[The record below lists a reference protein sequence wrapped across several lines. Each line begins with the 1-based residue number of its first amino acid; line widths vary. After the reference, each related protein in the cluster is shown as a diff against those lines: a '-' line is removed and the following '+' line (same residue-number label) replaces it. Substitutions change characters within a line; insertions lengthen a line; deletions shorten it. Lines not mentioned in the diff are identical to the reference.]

1 MKEEFKDELAHALL
15 IELLSFQFASPVKW
29 IETQDVLI
37 NKFNIDNFIE
47 IGPQPILAN
56 MMKKTYIGKAD
67 SMNFGK
73 QKTDISTYCV
83 SDIESIPYYTSDRKS
98 KNNPTK
104 SISKD
109 DMHKMAVFNPYRDF
123 INFKSIEDSHDM
135 ISYQTFVCNEKST
148 NTKKSQRTLNEE
160 DIANE
165 KLRFKQFQ
173 RELQSSSMTSKLLHE
188 YTKAS
193 TESLPTK
200 DSSSPNLLSFKKTR
214 IREYDN
220 PHAWIRSLSYKI
232 ACLPTFNPEHYSYIK
247 RLVHVYNTNPSIRNE
262 IDCVLEYNMKNFAML
277 QMYLNVYHKEQTAQK
292 FEFDDRCDS
301 GVTLYDGDLSSNEEG
316 GLESINFSSKI
327 VYKWDNDSKVF
338 IERFDSSTD
347 DHESFLNHVF
357 KQCDVVFTQNSNITD
372 TLFKFLNE
380 YFQEENACM
389 FIAVDCQTLKE
400 FYDVNK
406 RLQNLYIDVCTMTGN
421 LYVLPYSKENEDFV
435 NIIECVY
442 KDYELDIGH
451 VLVYDDFLNL
461 KELSS
466 SISLAKSKL
475 NFVSPNTQIISSFK
489 SNMDYVNNV
498 GMMHIDHIQ
507 YEAFDSEAVDFN
519 VLFNIKGNHKVQ
531 FLQRTSKV
539 MELPDTLINKGEKL
553 VSPLAEVPS
562 LPRPNYKSYEALQA
576 EYNGSQ
582 LQEFLEPKNLVVI
595 TGFSELGPLGNASTR
610 WDYEKNNETF
620 STESILYLGIIMNL
634 IKYDSKT
641 NDYVDIATN
650 KTVEINDIRRY
661 ETHIIK
667 HTGIRILD
675 YEVVD
680 YDPHKKTMLQE
691 VVLMQD
697 FQVVV
702 CEELMK
708 EYKLMHDE
716 SQIRIVPLNKDDL
729 YEVHF
734 CPGTKVYLPKA
745 FKFDRYVSGQIPLG
759 WDPSTYGISQDI
771 VDQVDRLTLFALIT
785 TVEALFTSG
794 IIDPYELYEYM
805 DISKVGN
812 CSGSGLGGI
821 QSHQKMQRFRYLH
834 KGVQND
840 IIQETFI
847 NCMSAWI
854 NMLILS
860 SAGPLKTPVGACAT
874 AIESLDLGYDIIM
887 SGKANVVL
895 VGGYDDLGEE
905 TSYEFANMGAT
916 SNAKLESEKFARLPK
931 EICRPMTKSRNGF
944 TESHGAG
951 MQVLV
956 RGDIAIEMGLPCYG
970 IVNYTSVNSDKISK
984 SLPAPGK
991 GVLTAAKKSHTKFK
1005 QRKLD
1010 VSYRKKHV
1018 EKLTENDEYTK
1029 RYWQIDYFKN
1039 DIKISPIQGS
1049 LSIFGL
1055 DINDI
1060 GVSSCHGTS
1069 TKAND
1074 KNETNI
1080 INTIM
1085 SKHNREKGNLLPI
1098 VCQKA
1103 ITGHP
1108 KAAAGAWMLN
1118 GLLQIFKD
1126 EVIPGNTNADNVDK
1140 VITEDNEYLLIDRSN
1155 ILPRKSVK
1163 AGLITS
1169 FGFGQKGAL
1178 SIIVNPNFLLACLS
1192 EEKYKSYMVKYEQRY
1207 QKANYEYG
1215 YRMLHKNLFQEKN
1228 VGPYGEK
1235 PIEEVYL
1242 GI

>member
-37 NKFNIDNFIE
+37 NKYNIDNLIE
-47 IGPQPILAN
+47 IGPQPILGN
-56 MMKKTYIGKAD
+56 MMKRTSIGKAD
-67 SMNFGK
+67 SMNLGK
-73 QKTDISTYCV
+73 QKTSVSTYCV
-83 SDIESIPYYTSDRKS
+83 SDIESIPYYYSQKGPKDNLNKS
-98 KNNPTK
+98 MPKTK
-104 SISKD
+104 INAES
-109 DMHKMAVFNPYRDF
+109 VYNPYKDQ
-123 INFKSIEDSHDM
+123 INFTNNDSLDT
-135 ISYQTFVCNEKST
+135 ISYHTFVGNEKST
-148 NTKKSQRTLNEE
+148 KKEKPQKFINEE
-160 DIANE
+160 DIENE
-165 KLRFKQFQ
+165 KFRFKQLQ
-173 RELQSSSMTSKLLHE
+173 KELQQSSETSKLMHE
-188 YTKAS
+188 YTKVCDS
-193 TESLPTK
+193 TSPDKKALSSKSVTFEKTK
-200 DSSSPNLLSFKKTR
+200 

-220 PHAWIRSLSYKI
+220 PHAWIRSLVYKL
-232 ACLPTFNPEHYSYIK
+232 ASLPTFNPEHYSSIK
-247 RLVHVYNTNPSIRNE
+247 RLVHVYESTPLVRDE
-262 IDCVLEYNMKNFAML
+262 IDSVLEYSMKNISML
-277 QMYLNVYHKEQTAQK
+277 QMYLNVYHKEQSARM
-292 FEFDDRCDS
+292 FDADDRCDS
-301 GVTLYDGDLSSNEEG
+301 GVTLYDGDSSSNEDG
-316 GLESINFSSKI
+316 ILEAVSF
-327 VYKWDNDSKVF
+327 DSKVVSKWDSDNKTF
-338 IERFDSSTD
+338 IQCFDSSNNAHESSICHVFNRCD
-347 DHESFLNHVF
+347 IVFLKESNISESFLE
-357 KQCDVVFTQNSNITD
+357 
-372 TLFKFLNE
+372 FLE
-380 YFQEENACM
+380 MYFQEENACM
-389 FIAVDCQTLKE
+389 FIAVDCQTLEE
-400 FYDVNK
+400 FHSANK
-406 RLQNLYIDVCTMTGN
+406 KLQNLYVNACTMTSN
-421 LYVLPYSKENEDFV
+421 LYVLPYSKESDEYAK
-435 NIIECVY
+435 IIDCVY
-442 KDYELDIGH
+442 SDHKLDVGH
-451 VLVYDDFLNL
+451 VLAYDGCKDLNG
-461 KELSS
+461 LSD

-475 NFVSPNTQIISSFK
+475 TFVSPNTQIISAFK
-489 SNMDYVNNV
+489 SNTEFANNV
-498 GMMHIDHIQ
+498 GIEHIEQVQ
-507 YEAFDSEAVDFN
+507 YEALDSNFVDFN
-519 VLFNIKGNHKVQ
+519 VLFNIKGNHKVE
-531 FLQRTSKV
+531 FLQRTSK
-539 MELPDTLINKGEKL
+539 EIEISDNLINTYEAEIAPL
-553 VSPLAEVPS
+553 VNVPS
-562 LPRPNYKSYEALQA
+562 LPRPNYKTYDTLQT
-576 EYNGSQ
+576 EFNGAD
-582 LQEFLEPKNLVVI
+582 LQNFLEPKNLVVI
-595 TGFSELGPLGNASTR
+595 TGFSELGPLGNASSR

-620 STESILYLGIIMNL
+620 STESILYLGIIMNIL
-634 IKYDSKT
+634 KYDSMT
-641 NDYVDIATN
+641 NSYIDIATDEHVDT
-650 KTVEINDIRRY
+650 KDIGKY
-661 ETHIIK
+661 EAYIVK

-675 YEVVD
+675 HDVVD
-680 YDPHKKTMLQE
+680 YNPDKKAMLQE

-697 FQVVV
+697 CKVVV

-716 SQIRIVPLNKDDL
+716 SQINIVPLNKDDM

-734 CPGTKVYLPKA
+734 LPGTKMYLPKA

-759 WDPSTYGISQDI
+759 WNPSIYGISQDI

-834 KGVQND
+834 KNVQND

-905 TSYEFANMGAT
+905 TSCEFANMGAT
-916 SNAKLESEKFARLPK
+916 SNAKLETEKFGRLPG

-951 MQVLV
+951 IQVLV
-956 RGDIAIEMGLPCYG
+956 RGDIAIKMGLPCYG
-970 IVNYTSVNSDKISK
+970 IVNYTSINSDKISK

-991 GVLTAAKKSHTKFK
+991 GVLTAAKKSGTKFR

-1010 VSYRKKHV
+1010 VAYRKKHV
-1018 EKLTENDEYTK
+1018 EKLTNNDEYTK

-1039 DIKISPIQGS
+1039 DSKISPIQGS

-1085 SKHNREKGNLLPI
+1085 SKHDREKGNLLPI

-1118 GLLQIFKD
+1118 GVLQIFKD
-1126 EVIPGNTNADNVDK
+1126 DVIPGNTKADNVDK
-1140 VITEDNEYLLIDRSN
+1140 WITEDNGYLLIDRCN
-1155 ILPRKSVK
+1155 IQLRESVK

-1178 SIIVNPNFLLACLS
+1178 SVIVNPNFLLACLS
-1192 EEKYKSYMVKYEQRY
+1192 EEEYNKYMVNYEQRY

-1215 YRMLHKNLFQEKN
+1215 YRMLHKNLFQEKTI
-1228 VGPYGEK
+1228 GPYGDK

>member
-37 NKFNIDNFIE
+37 NKFNIDNLIE
-47 IGPQPILAN
+47 IGPQPILSN
-56 MMKKTYIGKAD
+56 MMKRTSIGKAD
-67 SMNFGK
+67 SMNLGK
-73 QKTDISTYCV
+73 QKTNISTYCV
-83 SDIESIPYYTSDRKS
+83 SDIESIPYYYSHKGSKENLNKS
-98 KNNPTK
+98 MPKTEINAE
-104 SISKD
+104 SLY
-109 DMHKMAVFNPYRDF
+109 NPYKDQ
-123 INFKSIEDSHDM
+123 IKMTNIDESLDTT
-135 ISYQTFVCNEKST
+135 SYHTFVGNEKST
-148 NTKKSQRTLNEE
+148 KKEKHQKFINEE
-160 DIANE
+160 DIENE

-173 RELQSSSMTSKLLHE
+173 KELQHSSETSKLMHE
-188 YTKAS
+188 YTKVC
-193 TESLPTK
+193 T
-200 DSSSPNLLSFKKTR
+200 SSSVNEKALFSNSLTFEKTR

-220 PHAWIRSLSYKI
+220 PHAWIRSLAYKL
-232 ACLPTFNPEHYSYIK
+232 ASLPALNPEHYSSIK
-247 RLVHVYNTNPSIRNE
+247 RLVHIYECTPSVRNE
-262 IDCVLEYNMKNFAML
+262 IDCVLEYNMKTISML
-277 QMYLNVYHKEQTAQK
+277 QMYLNVYHKEQGAQM
-292 FEFDDRCDS
+292 FDADDRCDS
-301 GVTLYDGDLSSNEEG
+301 GVTLYDGDSSSNEDG
-316 GLESINFSSKI
+316 ILDTVNFESKVIS
-327 VYKWDNDSKVF
+327 KWDNNNKTFMQCFNSSNDAYESSICHVFNQCDIVFLKDSN
-338 IERFDSSTD
+338 IP
-347 DHESFLNHVF
+347 ESF
-357 KQCDVVFTQNSNITD
+357 C
-372 TLFKFLNE
+372 KFLDM
-380 YFQEENACM
+380 YFQKENACM
-389 FIAVDCQTLKE
+389 FIAVDCQTLEE

-406 RLQNLYIDVCTMTGN
+406 KLQNLYVNTCTMTSN
-421 LYVLPYSKENEDFV
+421 LYVLPYSKKSEDFAK
-435 NIIECVY
+435 IIDCVY
-442 KDYELDIGH
+442 NDYIFDVGH
-451 VLVYDDFLNL
+451 VLDFGDLTNL
-461 KELSS
+461 KDLSNL
-466 SISLAKSKL
+466 ISLAKSKL

-489 SNMDYVNNV
+489 SNTEFAKNI
-498 GMMHIDHIQ
+498 GIEHIEHVQ
-507 YEAFDSEAVDFN
+507 YETLDSDFVDFN
-519 VLFNIKGNHKVQ
+519 VLFNIKGNHKVE
-531 FLQRTSKV
+531 FLQRTSADVEISNCSK
-539 MELPDTLINKGEKL
+539 NAYEKEI
-553 VSPLAEVPS
+553 SPLVNVPS
-562 LPRPNYKSYEALQA
+562 LPKPNYKSYETLQT
-576 EYNGSQ
+576 EFNGAD
-582 LQEFLEPKNLVVI
+582 LQNFLEPKNLVVI
-595 TGFSELGPLGNASTR
+595 TGFSELGPLGNASSR

-620 STESILYLGIIMNL
+620 STESILYLGIIMNI
-634 IKYDSKT
+634 IKYDS
-641 NDYVDIATN
+641 NSNSYIDIATDKPVN
-650 KTVEINDIRRY
+650 TNDISKY
-661 ETHIIK
+661 EAYIVK

-675 YEVVD
+675 HDIVD
-680 YDPHKKTMLQE
+680 YNPDKKAMLQE

-697 FQVVV
+697 FKVVV

-716 SQIRIVPLNKDDL
+716 SQINVVPMNKDDM

-734 CPGTKVYLPKA
+734 LPGTKMYLPKA

-759 WDPSTYGISQDI
+759 WDPSIYGISQEI

-834 KGVQND
+834 KNVQND

-887 SGKANVVL
+887 NGKAKVVL

-905 TSYEFANMGAT
+905 TSCEFANMGAT
-916 SNAKLESEKFARLPK
+916 SNAKLETEKFGRLPG

-944 TESHGAG
+944 TESQGAG
-951 MQVLV
+951 IQVLV

-970 IVNYTSVNSDKISK
+970 IVNYTSINSDKISK

-991 GVLTAAKKSHTKFK
+991 GVLTAAKKSDTKFK

-1010 VSYRKKHV
+1010 VAYRKKHV
-1018 EKLTENDEYTK
+1018 EKLTDNDEYTK
-1029 RYWQIDYFKN
+1029 RYWQVDYFKN
-1039 DIKISPIQGS
+1039 DSKISPIQGS
-1049 LSIFGL
+1049 LSIFGM

-1074 KNETNI
+1074 KNETSI

-1085 SKHNREKGNLLPI
+1085 STHGRKRGNLLPI

-1118 GLLQIFKD
+1118 GVLQIFKD
-1126 EVIPGNTNADNVDK
+1126 DLIPGNTKADNVDK
-1140 VITEDNEYLLIDRSN
+1140 VITEDNEYLLIDKSN
-1155 ILPRKSVK
+1155 IQLRESVK

-1178 SIIVNPNFLLACLS
+1178 SVIVNPNFLLACLS
-1192 EEKYKSYMVKYEQRY
+1192 EEEYKRYMMKYEQRY

-1215 YRMLHKNLFQEKN
+1215 YRMLHKNLFQEKTM
-1228 VGPYGEK
+1228 GPYGDK